1 MVHKTSLKYYPDL
14 ESLAEEIGD
23 LRYDALEAFLHHLA
37 LKLKKDSE
45 ADAKRGRPQLAG
57 NLMNASNYLETSAIE
72 IGRAWKICAPY
83 LEDGL
88 PEDAKGFIAKD
99 SDTEE

>member
-1 MVHKTSLKYYPDL
+1 MVHKTSLKYYPDFQ
-14 ESLAEEIGD
+14 SLAEEIGD

-57 NLMNASNYLETSAIE
+57 NLMNASNYLEISAIE

-83 LEDGL
+83 MEDGL
-88 PEDAKGFIAKD
+88 PGDTKGFIAKD

>member
-1 MVHKTSLKYYPDL
+1 MIHKANIKHYPDV
-14 ESLAEEIGD
+14 ESLAVEIGD

-57 NLMNASNYLETSAIE
+57 SLMNASDCLETAAIE
-72 IGRAWKICAPY
+72 IERAWKICAPY
-83 LEDGL
+83 LEDDL
-88 PEDAKGFIAKD
+88 PF
-99 SDTEE
+99 